1 MRTSRPTDHGPT
13 PEQFSRLL
21 HAAGV
26 PAAVSLVCAWLRC
39 ARPLRPTP
47 VLCLP
52 VCVAWPCR
60 RRINYRI
67 ELRASIEL
75 KCKEQRRK
83 RAEMMDDARLFGDA
97 EAMQKALLF
106 TLSACEDRAYI

>member
-47 VLCLP
+47 VQCLSGVRGMAVP
-52 VCVAWPCR
+52 LW
-60 RRINYRI
+60 NYCI

>member
-1 MRTSRPTDHGPT
+1 M
-13 PEQFSRLL
+13 
-21 HAAGV
+21 HATGV
-26 PAAVSLVCAWLRC
+26 PAARFLLCAWLRC

-60 RRINYRI
+60 RGINYHI